1 MTFEDLM
8 NYTIMCKKRKYVES
22 FDEAQQIVNNNDGIS
37 CLIIYP
43 NDNNNTYGIIESSN
57 KHCIERSLFVFEN
70 IKKIIN
76 LYKINISET
85 RYIFH
90 YKNDACNI
98 KNENIYPLL
107 AHSRKIGVD
116 NVILWNLTLTQNTY
130 YHYDISKYIHN
141 IDKTSWNDKKN
152 IFFFRGMNS
161 GNCFPSIKYSWN
173 LERESRVNLLFEYLK
188 LSSDIKNN
196 CDISFSCL
204 YPNTRELAL
213 MHNDTKM
220 IKQKFNDDIKK
231 DSNEYNLQN
240 EIITTLQNMKP
251 FVNFDIV
258 QQHKFIICPEGFDV
272 SSSLNWVLMS
282 NSVAIVPP
290 LHYENTIINSKILQP
305 YVHYIPINEDYSDLE
320 QVISWALNNDDKC
333 KDIVINANNYAKQF
347 LDQQYMLNYLK
358 NILEVILK

>member
-1 MTFEDLM
+1 
-8 NYTIMCKKRKYVES
+8 
-22 FDEAQQIVNNNDGIS
+22 
-37 CLIIYP
+37 
-43 NDNNNTYGIIESSN
+43 
-57 KHCIERSLFVFEN
+57 
-70 IKKIIN
+70 
-76 LYKINISET
+76 
-85 RYIFH
+85 
-90 YKNDACNI
+90 
-98 KNENIYPLL
+98 
-107 AHSRKIGVD
+107 
-116 NVILWNLTLTQNTY
+116 
-130 YHYDISKYIHN
+130 
-141 IDKTSWNDKKN
+141 
-152 IFFFRGMNS
+152 
-161 GNCFPSIKYSWN
+161 
-173 LERESRVNLLFEYLK
+173 
-188 LSSDIKNN
+188 
-196 CDISFSCL
+196 
-204 YPNTRELAL
+204 